1 VAEAV
6 TQPTKK
12 ERTTHFWDAFKN
24 IALLFSFLVNLILV
38 IVLLLMIRPLFMAKT
53 QVAEPLLGDLDAAF
67 AALGET
73 KIETTVSINDALPVV
88 FDLPLQQNTN
98 VVLTQPVPLS
108 VPTTF
113 SLGNQGTI
121 YGWVNLELP
130 AGMVLPV
137 ALNLNVPVNT
147 TVPVVMQVPVTIP
160 LNEAGMGPAIT
171 QLRGVFSPIQNTLQK
186 LPDSPEEILTPQ

>member
-1 VAEAV
+1 MAEAS
-6 TQPTKK
+6 TQQTKK
-12 ERTTHFWDAFKN
+12 RQTHFWDAFKN
-24 IALLFSFLVNLILV
+24 IALLFSFFVNLILV

-53 QVAEPLLGDLDAAF
+53 QVAEPLLGNLDAAF

-73 KIETTVSINDALPVV
+73 NIQTTVAINDALPVV

-98 VVLTQPVPLS
+98 VVLTEPVPLN

-121 YGWVNLELP
+121 YGWVSLELP

-160 LNEAGMGPAIT
+160 LDEAGMGPAIT
-171 QLRGVFSPIQNTLQK
+171 QLRSVFSPIQGALQQ
-186 LPDSPEEILTPQ
+186 LPDSPEELLAPQ